1 MGKGRRSNL
10 RFLFIV
16 MIAVLFGCCVPGF
29 HHLQRPNQAPCGRKL
44 TLLKKAG
51 KGSENITTST
61 THLATSPVDH
71 TAPDIA
77 FRIFRQRF
85 SRQMGAII
93 REDSNKCRIVPM
105 WEYETH
111 QVR

>member
-1 MGKGRRSNL
+1 MRQKAHTAKEGWEGL
-10 RFLFIV
+10 RKYHDFNNPSF
-16 MIAVLFGCCVPGF
+16 
-29 HHLQRPNQAPCGRKL
+29 QRWNP
-44 TLLKKAG
+44 
-51 KGSENITTST
+51 SV
-61 THLATSPVDH
+61 ATSPVDH